1 MTGKPFIIFPGFP
14 GAVRFVDEYLRHD
27 GVLLI
32 RLLELN
38 ANRLVTTEIIS
49 AMWSHFKVNRP
60 NHKLLKRSKSEN
72 VAVEV

>member
-1 MTGKPFIIFPGFP
+1 MYLFQVKKLGDK
-14 GAVRFVDEYLRHD
+14 FVDEYLRHD

-38 ANRLVTTEIIS
+38 ANRLVTSEVIA

-60 NHKLLKRSKSEN
+60 NHRLKRN
-72 VAVEV
+72 VPVDV

>member
-1 MTGKPFIIFPGFP
+1 M
-14 GAVRFVDEYLRHD
+14 DEYLRHD

-38 ANRLVTTEIIS
+38 ANRLVTSEVIA

-60 NHKLLKRSKSEN
+60 NHRFKRS
-72 VAVEV
+72 VPVDV

>member
-1 MTGKPFIIFPGFP
+1 MYLFQVKKLGDK
-14 GAVRFVDEYLRHD
+14 FVDEYLRHD

-38 ANRLVTTEIIS
+38 ANRLVTSEVIA

-60 NHKLLKRSKSEN
+60 NHRFKRN
-72 VAVEV
+72 VHVDV